1 MKRTFQP
8 SNIKR
13 KRTHGFRARMA
24 TKAGRAVLS
33 NRRKKGRKVLS
44 AQQHHAHRVRAN
56 LKIFFKQPNSVKP
69 GVFIVVRKKDYPR
82 AVDRNRIKRQIK
94 NALDQAYKKDQS
106 KDLVC
111 VVGGGLLNEPYMG
124 IKKLVTFELSKVNA

>member
-1 MKRTFQP
+1 MKSGT
-8 SNIKR
+8 
-13 KRTHGFRARMA
+13 
-24 TKAGRAVLS
+24 
-33 NRRKKGRKVLS
+33 
-44 AQQHHAHRVRAN
+44 
-56 LKIFFKQPNSVKP
+56 
-69 GVFIVVRKKDYPR
+69 FIVVRKKDYPR
-82 AVDRNRIKRQIK
+82 AVARNRIKRQIK